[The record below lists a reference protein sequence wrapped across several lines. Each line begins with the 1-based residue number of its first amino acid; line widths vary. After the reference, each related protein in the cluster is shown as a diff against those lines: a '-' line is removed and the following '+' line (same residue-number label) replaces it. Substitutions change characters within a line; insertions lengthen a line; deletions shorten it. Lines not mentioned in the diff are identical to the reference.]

1 MADFQDDFGG
11 AARDHLRRV
20 EEGNAAAV
28 DTVARRVLRAVTD
41 DHIVHTVGSGH
52 SLGLVLE
59 TFYRAGGL
67 ACVRPIFHP
76 ALLPLFG
83 AQSSSQFE
91 RVPGIAANCVGQ
103 AGARPGDVGFVF
115 SNSGVNAFP
124 VEVADELAKR
134 EVYVVGVLSRPHM
147 EAAPRRAHAKLGDIA
162 DIVLDTMIPPG
173 DAVVPTAGG
182 TTAALSSLCT
192 IYLWDL
198 LLTRLARL
206 ADEAGVKLPLWQSA
220 NVPGGDAANAGHMT
234 RYRKRIP
241 YL

>member
-1 MADFQDDFGG
+1 MADFGVDFGG
-11 AARDHLRRV
+11 AARDHLRCV
-20 EEGNAAAV
+20 EEANASAV
-28 DTVARRVLRAVTD
+28 DAVARRVLRAVTD
-41 DHIVHTVGSGH
+41 DRIIHTVGSGH

-76 ALLPLFG
+76 GLLPLFG

-91 RVPGIAANCVGQ
+91 RVSGIAANCVGQ
-103 AGARPGDVGFVF
+103 AGAEEGDIGFVF

-134 EVYVVGVLSRPHM
+134 EVFVVGVLSRPHM
-147 EAAPRRAHAKLGDIA
+147 ETAPRRAHAKLGDIA

-173 DAVVPTAGG
+173 DAVVPAGSG
-182 TTAALSSLCT
+182 STAALSSLCT
-192 IYLWDL
+192 IFLWDL
-198 LLTRLARL
+198 LLARLAAL
-206 ADEAGVKLPLWQSA
+206 ADEAGVTLPLWQSA
-220 NVPGGDAANAGHMT
+220 NVPGGDAANAGLMT
-234 RYRKRIP
+234 RYRRRIP